1 MVIQKSLISS
11 NNLEKEQKRCR
22 NHAPLFQSIVQG
34 YINQDYGIGT
44 KADTY
49 HQNSTDSPEMNPYI
63 DGKLIYDKGGK
74 NIQWEKDS
82 LFSKW
87 CGESW
92 TATCKSMKLEH
103 SLNTIHT
110 KQLKMA

>member
-49 HQNSTDSPEMNPYI
+49 H
-63 DGKLIYDKGGK
+63 
-74 NIQWEKDS
+74 
-82 LFSKW
+82 
-87 CGESW
+87 
-92 TATCKSMKLEH
+92 
-103 SLNTIHT
+103 
-110 KQLKMA
+110 

>member
-1 MVIQKSLISS
+1 MIQKSLISS

-49 HQNSTDSPEMNPYI
+49 HYNSTDSPEMNPYI

-82 LFSKW
+82 LFNKW
-87 CGESW
+87 LMGKVDSYLKYSNW
-92 TATCKSMKLEH
+92 TTVSH
-103 SLNTIHT
+103 YI
-110 KQLKMA
+110 